1 MHPHVLH
8 PRTAAEFAADVRW
21 RNHPLDSKVHWEAL
35 PLKQQEVCHKGV
47 SASQFFRQM
56 ILLQRGLFK
65 NIDSRVSNERNPDE
79 KEIHL
84 TNNAIQKNMSNYEK
98 I

>member
-1 MHPHVLH
+1 
-8 PRTAAEFAADVRW
+8 
-21 RNHPLDSKVHWEAL
+21 
-35 PLKQQEVCHKGV
+35 
-47 SASQFFRQM
+47 M

-65 NIDSRVSNERNPDE
+65 NIDSGVSNERNPDE

-84 TNNAIQKNMSNYEK
+84 TKNAIQKNMSNYEK